1 MFNIGIGSRDTS
13 ARLDVSPRPT
23 PPLSIDNRVDTVQ
36 EGGSLA
42 QMTEI

>member
-13 ARLDVSPRPT
+13 ARPDVSSRPV
-23 PPLSIDNRVDTVQ
+23 SNNRVDTVQ

>member
-1 MFNIGIGSRDTS
+1 MFNAVIGSRDTS
-13 ARLDVSPRPT
+13 ARPDVSSRPT
-23 PPLSIDNRVDTVQ
+23 PALSIDNRVDTVQ